1 MSDIIQAYPLEDF
14 TYIIEKKEDDI
25 KQLKNLLLLISH
37 KKLKIENR
45 NKLISL
51 IHPYFNENRIQNNE
65 IDSEFVTIVN
75 RCIEQIRN

>member
-14 TYIIEKKEDDI
+14 TSIIEKKEDDI